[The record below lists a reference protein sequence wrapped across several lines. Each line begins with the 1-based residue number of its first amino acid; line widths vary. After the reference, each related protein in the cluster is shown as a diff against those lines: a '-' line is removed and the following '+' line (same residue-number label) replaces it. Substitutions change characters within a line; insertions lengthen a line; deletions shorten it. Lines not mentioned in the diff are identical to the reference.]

1 MEQIKL
7 TQTGSK
13 KIKSSVRVG
22 NVGSGDLE
30 VVFIPTINAEINITI
45 NTSINNK
52 KKLWEALIAKSF
64 SSNTPN
70 MTVII
75 NDFGATPGVITL
87 RLEQALE
94 QIEHND
100 SSTLFNT
107 SAHISFIELTARK
120 RANYLLDNGSAREV
134 LGYQE
139 NIISPWLIPQGIVPQ
154 SDDGCVIVK
163 GTIQEKNTVIIA
175 IDGMFQGGAIG
186 EVSGAKISTAL
197 ELALIDNKNGKLTQ
211 VVILFETGGVRLQEA
226 NLGLAAIA
234 DIHTGIIALREYI
247 PVIGIIAG
255 TVGCFGGMSIAAG
268 LCSRLIV
275 TQEARLGLNGP
286 AVIEQEAGIEEYD
299 AQNRPFIWSVTG
311 GEQRYKTGFA
321 DAYIDDNA
329 AQIKVALIA
338 QLAVLPK
345 TVRCEQIERFIKIFD
360 DMDKEQ
366 QSTPELVCNA
376 FSKGDQ
382 L

>member
-163 GTIQEKNTVIIA
+163 GTIQEKNAVIIA